1 MADGETVSRFRVRY
15 AETDAM
21 GIAHHSQYI
30 IWFEVGRSDWFREK
44 GASYTLCEAQGVR
57 FPVAEMSVRFSQPAF
72 YDNAITVRTR
82 LSEIRSRSVTF
93 RYQVHDET
101 GALLATGHTRHICVN
116 EERQTQTIPDWLR
129 EILEENLER
138 SS

>member
-1 MADGETVSRFRVRY
+1 MSDVGTVSRFRVRY

-21 GIAHHSQYI
+21 GIAHHSQYA

-44 GASYTLCEAQGVR
+44 GVSYARCETEGVY
-57 FPVAEMSVRFSQPAF
+57 FPVAELSVRFSQPAF
-72 YDNAITVRTR
+72 YDSAISVHTR
-82 LSEIRSRSVTF
+82 LSEVRSRSITLQ
-93 RYQVHDET
+93 YQVCDET
-101 GALLATGHTRHICVN
+101 GTLLATGHTRHICVN

-129 EILEENLER
+129 KVLEEDRKR